1 MKKLGDIKQ
10 DIFQKKK
17 AVMIG
22 DEFQSGTVE
31 ENGCGRRCAV
41 VKAGAGSIGCPVA
54 QRTVT
59 NTMKD
64 GETGPL
70 QAACFQ
76 ATVLVSCG
84 P

>member
-1 MKKLGDIKQ
+1 M
-10 DIFQKKK
+10 
-17 AVMIG
+17 
-22 DEFQSGTVE
+22 
-31 ENGCGRRCAV
+31 ENGRGSRCAV
-41 VKAGAGSIGCPVA
+41 VKAGAESLGCPVA

-64 GETGPL
+64 VEAGPL

-76 ATVLVSCG
+76 ATVRVCCG

>member
-1 MKKLGDIKQ
+1 MAAGD
-10 DIFQKKK
+10 
-17 AVMIG
+17 AVM
-22 DEFQSGTVE
+22 S
-31 ENGCGRRCAV
+31 V

-64 GETGPL
+64 VETGPL
-70 QAACFQ
+70 WAACFQ